1 MARQKKNFKLNIPTN
16 WDEVTLNK
24 FIQLQSLYSKEHKPT
39 IQEIIAVLSDI
50 EVDEVNKYPAL
61 VVERVMDNLQFLS
74 ETITD
79 KSSNKIEIDNIT
91 YQVNYLEELKF
102 GEYVDVNT
110 ILDADKSNFPAILGI
125 LCRKEGEIYDDNY
138 IATELTKRIE
148 MFGKQP
154 VSKVYPII
162 NFFLT
167 LSLTSENNMKPF
179 LENLK
184 DQASLI
190 VTHYI
195 NSLKNGDGR
204 KHFLNW
210 RMRKLQ
216 KLLKSIKSI

>member
-91 YQVNYLEELKF
+91 YQINYLEELKF

-138 IATELTKRIE
+138 ISTELTKRIE

-179 LENLK
+179 LETLK

>member
-91 YQVNYLEELKF
+91 YQINYLEELKF

>member
-1 MARQKKNFKLNIPTN
+1 MAKQKKNFKLNIPTN

-91 YQVNYLEELKF
+91 YQINYLEELKF

-138 IATELTKRIE
+138 ISTELTKRIE

-179 LENLK
+179 LETLK

>member
-1 MARQKKNFKLNIPTN
+1 MARPKKNYNINIPTN
-16 WDEVTLNK
+16 WDEVSLNK
-24 FIQLQSLYSKEHKPT
+24 FIQLQALYKDGNKPQYNDIISVLTDIAKE
-39 IQEIIAVLSDI
+39 ELN
-50 EVDEVNKYPAL
+50 EYPAI
-61 VVERVMDNLQFLS
+61 VIEKVTDKLQFLS

-79 KSSNKIEIDNIT
+79 KSSNKIEIDNVT
-91 YQVNYLEELKF
+91 YQINYLEDLKF

-110 ILDADKSNFPAILGI
+110 VLDADKSNFPAILGI
-125 LCRKEGEIYDDNY
+125 LCRKEGEIYNDEY
-138 IATELTKRIE
+138 IARELTKRIE

-162 NFFLT
+162 NFFLS

-184 DQASLI
+184 DQANRI

-204 KHFLNW
+204 SVCLNW
-210 RMRKLQ
+210 RMRKL
-216 KLLKSIKSI
+216 KRLLKSLKNI

>member
-138 IATELTKRIE
+138 ISTELTKRIE

>member
-61 VVERVMDNLQFLS
+61 VVEKVMDNLQFLS

-110 ILDADKSNFPAILGI
+110 VLDADKSNFPAILGI

>member
-1 MARQKKNFKLNIPTN
+1 MARPKKNYNINIPTN
-16 WDEVTLNK
+16 WDEVSLNK
-24 FIQLQSLYSKEHKPT
+24 FIQLQALYKDGNKPQYNDIISVLTDIAKE
-39 IQEIIAVLSDI
+39 ELN
-50 EVDEVNKYPAL
+50 EYPAI
-61 VVERVMDNLQFLS
+61 VIEKVTDKLQFLS

-79 KSSNKIEIDNIT
+79 KSSNKIEIDNVT
-91 YQVNYLEELKF
+91 YQINYLEDLKF

-110 ILDADKSNFPAILGI
+110 VLDADKSNFPAILGI
-125 LCRKEGEIYDDNY
+125 LCRKEGEIYNDEY
-138 IATELTKRIE
+138 IARELTKRIE

-162 NFFLT
+162 NFFLYC
-167 LSLTSENNMKPF
+167 SLLSENNMKPF

-184 DQASLI
+184 DQANRI

-210 RMRKLQ
+210 RMRKL
-216 KLLKSIKSI
+216 KRLLKSLKNI

>member
-167 LSLTSENNMKPF
+167 LSLTSESNMKPF

-184 DQASLI
+184 DQASRI

>member
-61 VVERVMDNLQFLS
+61 VVEKVMDNLQFLS

-138 IATELTKRIE
+138 ISTELTKRIE

-179 LENLK
+179 LETLK

>member
-61 VVERVMDNLQFLS
+61 VVEKVMDNLQFLS

-91 YQVNYLEELKF
+91 YQINYLEELKF

-184 DQASLI
+184 DQASRI

>member
-61 VVERVMDNLQFLS
+61 VVEKVMDNLQFLS

-110 ILDADKSNFPAILGI
+110 VLDADKSNFPAILGI

-138 IATELTKRIE
+138 ISTELTKRIE

-162 NFFLT
+162 NFFICCSL
-167 LSLTSENNMKPF
+167 LSESNMKPF

-184 DQASLI
+184 DQARRI

>member
-61 VVERVMDNLQFLS
+61 VVEKVMDNLQFLS

-110 ILDADKSNFPAILGI
+110 VLDADKSNFPAILGI

-167 LSLTSENNMKPF
+167 LSLTSESNMKPF

-184 DQASLI
+184 DQASRI

>member
-1 MARQKKNFKLNIPTN
+1 
-16 WDEVTLNK
+16 
-24 FIQLQSLYSKEHKPT
+24 
-39 IQEIIAVLSDI
+39 
-50 EVDEVNKYPAL
+50 
-61 VVERVMDNLQFLS
+61 MDNLQFLS

-110 ILDADKSNFPAILGI
+110 VLDADKSNFPAILGI

-162 NFFLT
+162 NFFLM
-167 LSLTSENNMKPF
+167 LSLTSENNMKSF

-184 DQASLI
+184 DQANRI

-210 RMRKLQ
+210 RMRKL
-216 KLLKSIKSI
+216 KRLLKSLKNI